1 MKSPLFFLAV
11 AALGSVTYHLGQ
23 RTNSARVNP
32 MVLLMALYAVA
43 FLLCAVAAPLFSD
56 GGRAYAWSRELVRW
70 PVLLLALGAVL
81 IEIGFLLAYRSGAM
95 MQWSAVAVNG
105 AAALLLVPLACL
117 VFRES
122 FSAQRA
128 IGIALTLAGLG
139 LVTRG

>member
-1 MKSPLFFLAV
+1 MKSPLLFLLV

-23 RTNSARVNP
+23 RTNAARANP
-32 MVLLMALYAVA
+32 MVLLMAVYAVA
-43 FLLCAVAAPLFSD
+43 FLLCALAAPLFSA
-56 GGRAYAWSRELVRW
+56 GGPTYAWSRDLVRW

-105 AAALLLVPLACL
+105 VAALLLVPLACL

-122 FSAQRA
+122 FSPARA
-128 IGIALTLAGLG
+128 AGIALTLAGLG
-139 LVTRG
+139 LLTRG